1 MDMKNK
7 QANKNPHPKNPNWGG
22 VRAGAGRPKGST
34 HKIKIED
41 LIDSIETLAGMSYAE
56 RFSLNYMEA
65 IGREDWTKVEN
76 YDRALLNKIVA
87 DKQEIVVEDITD
99 NIEIRRKALIEALES
114 ITSINSKQED
124 QSNAAN

>member
-1 MDMKNK
+1 MTLKNK
-7 QANKNPHPKNPNWGG
+7 QKNKNPHPTFPNWGG
-22 VRAGAGRPKGST
+22 ARPGAGRPKGST

-41 LIDSIETLAGMSYAE
+41 LIDSIENMAGMSYAE

-99 NIEIRRKALIEALES
+99 NIEIRRKLLIEALDS
-114 ITSINSKQED
+114 ISAINSKQDKE
-124 QSNAAN
+124 

>member
-124 QSNAAN
+124 QPDAAN

>member
-1 MDMKNK
+1 MTLKNK
-7 QANKNPHPKNPNWGG
+7 QKNKNPHPTFPKWGG
-22 VRAGAGRPKGST
+22 ARPGAGRPKGST

-41 LIDSIETLAGMSYAE
+41 LIDSIETMAGMTYAE

-87 DKQEIVVEDITD
+87 DKQEILVEDISD
-99 NIEIRRKALIEALES
+99 SIEIRRKALIAALES
-114 ITSINSKQED
+114 ITAINS
-124 QSNAAN
+124 QSEEQ

>member
-1 MDMKNK
+1 MDLKNK
-7 QANKNPHPKNPNWGG
+7 QGNKNPHPTNPNWGG
-22 VRAGAGRPKGST
+22 VRPGAGRPKGST

-41 LIDSIETLAGMSYAE
+41 LIDSIETLAGMSYAQ

-99 NIEIRRKALIEALES
+99 NIEIRRKLLIEALDS
-114 ITSINSKQED
+114 INTINSKQDKE
-124 QSNAAN
+124 

>member
-1 MDMKNK
+1 MTLKNK
-7 QANKNPHPKNPNWGG
+7 QQNKNPHPTFPHWGG
-22 VRAGAGRPKGST
+22 ARPGAGRPKGST

-41 LIDSIETLAGMSYAE
+41 LIDSIENMAGMSYAE

-99 NIEIRRKALIEALES
+99 NIEIRRKLLIEALDS
-114 ITSINSKQED
+114 INTINSKQDKE
-124 QSNAAN
+124 

>member
-1 MDMKNK
+1 MDLKNK
-7 QANKNPHPKNPNWGG
+7 QQNKNPHPTNPNWGG

-99 NIEIRRKALIEALES
+99 NIEIRRKLLIEALDS
-114 ITSINSKQED
+114 INTINSKQDKE
-124 QSNAAN
+124 

>member
-1 MDMKNK
+1 MKNK

>member
-1 MDMKNK
+1 
-7 QANKNPHPKNPNWGG
+7 
-22 VRAGAGRPKGST
+22 
-34 HKIKIED
+34 
-41 LIDSIETLAGMSYAE
+41 LINSIETLAGMSYAE

-99 NIEIRRKALIEALES
+99 NIEIRRKLLIEALDS
-114 ITSINSKQED
+114 INTINSKQDKE
-124 QSNAAN
+124 